1 MSHMN
6 NKRVNLEFS
15 SQIVFSISL
24 ILYLRKMMH
33 VMLSCFSRV
42 WFCATPWTAA
52 HQAPLSTGL
61 SRQESGVDCHFLQ
74 QRIFP
79 SDPGIEPRSLSLQA
93 DSLPSET
100 YTVLYVNYIS
110 AKLEENNSGITI
122 IRNLAA
128 EYFLNINDYFNL
140 LIFGVICYAPIVTRT
155 I

>member
-1 MSHMN
+1 
-6 NKRVNLEFS
+6 
-15 SQIVFSISL
+15 
-24 ILYLRKMMH
+24 
-33 VMLSCFSRV
+33 ML
-42 WFCATPWTAA
+42 
-52 HQAPLSTGL
+52 
-61 SRQESGVDCHFLQ
+61 QE
-74 QRIFP
+74 
-79 SDPGIEPRSLSLQA
+79 

-100 YTVLYVNYIS
+100 YTVSYVNYIS